1 MEKKLNRASKQKH
14 GISTGGNPTRSLE
27 CDSENYYTVALVF
40 FPTHLLKAMVKH
52 RILG

>member
-1 MEKKLNRASKQKH
+1 MEKKLNRATEQKH

-27 CDSENYYTVALVF
+27 CNSEKNCTVALVF
-40 FPTHLLKAMVKH
+40 FPTHLLMAMVKH